1 MLYDL
6 VKSFPSRQLSHNL
19 IIIAL
24 VYILSSTNF

>member
-19 IIIAL
+19 IAL